1 MHGKTPRM
9 LDLVSERRW
18 KPRGEE
24 CDVAKPVSP
33 RGLARGRVLDCAVA
47 LFAECGVHGTSLKMI
62 AQRLGV
68 SKAAVYYQFS
78 SKEEIATE
86 MLRPIL
92 EDITRIIKIAEALP
106 DWEARRAVAC
116 SGLVEMAIR
125 HRQLAAVFVGDPAMP
140 QIAPVELRT
149 VTDQLRTLLEG
160 PDPDPPSRIA
170 VAVFFAGMGN
180 AVADP
185 LLADVDDDEL
195 HRTLLD
201 LSSRIMRAHNDDG

>member
-1 MHGKTPRM
+1 
-9 LDLVSERRW
+9 
-18 KPRGEE
+18 
-24 CDVAKPVSP
+24 VAKPVSP
-33 RGLARGRVLDCAVA
+33 RGLARGRVLDSAVA

-86 MLRPIL
+86 VLRPIL

-106 DWEARRAVAC
+106 DWESRRAVAC

-140 QIAPVELRT
+140 QIAPVELRA
-149 VTDQLRTLLEG
+149 VTDELRTLLEG
-160 PDPDPPSRIA
+160 PDPDPRDRIA

-201 LSSRIMRAHNDDG
+201 LSSRILRSGTDGV